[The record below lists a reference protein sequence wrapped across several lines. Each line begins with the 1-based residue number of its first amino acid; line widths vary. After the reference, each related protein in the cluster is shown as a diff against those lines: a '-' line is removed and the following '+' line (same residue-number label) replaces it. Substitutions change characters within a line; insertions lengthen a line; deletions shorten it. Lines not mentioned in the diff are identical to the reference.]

1 MSRSIAGKQA
11 RLATQAWEVAFA
23 APQVIAERTARMM
36 FAPANQGQ
44 WERMGAE
51 KAETALEMWSEM
63 AAASWKAWLGF
74 CFPWTV
80 GQGQHAVLD
89 VMSKGMAP
97 VHRRTLANARRAKRA
112 KRR

>member
-11 RLATQAWEVAFA
+11 KLATQAWEVAFT

-36 FAPANQGQ
+36 FNPATKAD
-44 WERMGAE
+44 WERMGSE
-51 KAETALEMWSEM
+51 KVATGIEMWNAM

-89 VMSKGMAP
+89 VMSKGMGP
-97 VHRRTLANARRAKRA
+97 VDRRTVANARGSKRA